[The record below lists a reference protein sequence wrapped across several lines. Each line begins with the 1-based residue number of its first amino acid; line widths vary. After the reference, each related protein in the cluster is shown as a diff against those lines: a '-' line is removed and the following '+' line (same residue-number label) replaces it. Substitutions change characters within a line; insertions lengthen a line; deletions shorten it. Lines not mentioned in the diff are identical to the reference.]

1 MDKAGITHPTLR
13 YRNKNH
19 IANDEEP
26 NDMIK
31 IAILE
36 DQSEQAEHLLSLL
49 KRYGEEHADFSYA
62 VQHYDR
68 SIALLS
74 EYNCDADMLLL
85 DIQMPDM
92 LGIDVAKKIR
102 EIDSRVMIIFITTL
116 TQYAIEGYSVGAFDY
131 VVKPVRYDAFAA
143 KLDRACRMLAYQHLK
158 KTIDVRT
165 KEEVRRLSVDEI
177 LYIEVVNHDVLIHT
191 DTKVYTQWGS
201 LKTYEEMLRDEHFVR
216 CNSCYLVNLKY
227 VHGIN
232 GDSVL
237 VHHDELAISKPK
249 RRDFLVAVAQYKG
262 GSR

>member
-1 MDKAGITHPTLR
+1 
-13 YRNKNH
+13 
-19 IANDEEP
+19 
-26 NDMIK
+26 MIK
-31 IAILE
+31 IVILE
-36 DQSEQAEHLLSLL
+36 DQSEQAKHLLALL

-62 VQHYDR
+62 AAHYDR

-143 KLDRACRMLAYQHLK
+143 KLDRARRMLAHRHQS
-158 KTIDVRT
+158 KTIDLRT
-165 KEEVRRLSVDEI
+165 KDEVRRLSVDEI
-177 LYIEVVNHDVLIHT
+177 LYLEVVNHDVLIHT
-191 DTKVYTQWGS
+191 DAQVYRQWGS
-201 LKTYEEMLRDEHFVR
+201 LKTYEDQLRDSHFVR

-227 VHGIN
+227 VRGIS
-232 GDSVL
+232 GDTVT
-237 VHHDELAISKPK
+237 VHRDQLAISKPK
-249 RRDFLVAVAQYKG
+249 RREFHAAVAQYRG
-262 GSR
+262 GSL